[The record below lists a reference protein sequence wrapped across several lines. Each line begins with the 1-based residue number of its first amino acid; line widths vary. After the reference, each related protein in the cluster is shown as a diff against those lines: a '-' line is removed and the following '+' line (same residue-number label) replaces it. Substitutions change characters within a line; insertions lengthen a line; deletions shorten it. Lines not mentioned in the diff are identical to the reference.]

1 MTALVEKEKKENGRG
16 GEGRGGYAGVIR
28 LPDKWDHVVAIVH
41 AETLLLLLLLLPS
54 SSPSVFSSYRPPSPI
69 DHFRPT
75 RPTPP
80 FHAGLTISCFLKSL
94 PNWVTRYFHGEE
106 GSIFPWWE
114 GEGKR
119 IHPPPLRLPPFSFF
133 FLFFIFPLTGEE
145 KRFFFSHDRSFIN
158 RDDSFDIERGGE
170 RGKEK
175 YYTRAA
181 RAFSYL

>member
-119 IHPPPLRLPPFSFF
+119 IHPPPLRLPPFYFF

-145 KRFFFSHDRSFIN
+145 KRFFFFARSFVYQPG
-158 RDDSFDIERGGE
+158 RFLRYWERGREGE
-170 RGKEK
+170 GEIL
-175 YYTRAA
+175 YTRSES
-181 RAFSYL
+181 F

>member
-41 AETLLLLLLLLPS
+41 AETLLLLLLLPFPP
-54 SSPSVFSSYRPPSPI
+54 PSVFSSYRPPSPI

-119 IHPPPLRLPPFSFF
+119 IHPPPLLLVSLLFSFF
-133 FLFFIFPLTGEE
+133 FLFSFLYFSINRRREE
-145 KRFFFSHDRSFIN
+145 IFFFARSFVYQPG
-158 RDDSFDIERGGE
+158 RFLRYWERGREGE
-170 RGKEK
+170 GEIL
-175 YYTRAA
+175 YTRSES
-181 RAFSYL
+181 F